1 MKRIYRNDMSPAQ
14 KMKLSA
20 ANIGKKLSQ
29 ETKDKISKSMEEY
42 WKSLPYKPGTGER
55 EDSLFMGDEE

>member
-1 MKRIYRNDMSPAQ
+1 MSPAQ